1 MELKRLAQ
9 NARNRLIH
17 KGESGT
23 KRLSSLART
32 NIKFK
37 VISSKEDDTFEAKA
51 RQMLSDGALNPIGEL
66 MDSGL
71 YNSLTSSQKE
81 RYLFATLERYGR
93 VKEKFDCGEEQK
105 LVY

>member
-17 KGESGT
+17 KGENGS
-23 KRLSSLART
+23 KRLSSLASS

-37 VISSKEDDTFEAKA
+37 ILSSKEDDLFEAKA
-51 RQMLSDGALNPIGEL
+51 RQMLSDGALNPLGEL
-66 MDSGL
+66 MDSGKF
-71 YNSLTSSQKE
+71 NSLSSTQKE
-81 RYLFATLERYGR
+81 RYLFATLERYAR